1 MVRYI
6 KRIRRRPRRYF
17 HKKRNWKRRNP
28 NSTLGGVGRSIRLA
42 IHSFKRSFEQTISL
56 STSAVPEGWYAN
68 GNNLY
73 KNWGFSLASIGNFTH
88 FTDLFKFYKVNAARV
103 QMYFSNTGSNPTMG
117 SNMYYPNSQILLFID
132 TNNDGADES
141 SSGLAQTY
149 YDSQTAKKRLCL
161 NSNGK
166 PIDLFMKLRQAD
178 MVYGGPA
185 NTDYATIKPKWISTS
200 EPTTPHFGFK
210 TMLQR
215 VDGQAF
221 QSITTNTQV
230 CKIVTTLYFSLKKV
244 E

>member
-28 NSTLGGVGRSIRLA
+28 NSTLGGVGRSIRPA

-103 QMYFSNTGSNPTMG
+103 QMYFSNTGSVPTMG
-117 SNMYYPNSQILLFID
+117 DNMYYPNAQIMLHID
-132 TNNDGADES
+132 TNRDGHDTSE
-141 SSGLAQTY
+141 SGLEQTY
-149 YDSQTAKKRLCL
+149 LNSQTAKKKLCL

-166 PIDLFMKLRQAD
+166 PVDIYMPLRQASQ
-178 MVYGGPA
+178 MYGGPA
-185 NTDYATIKPKWISTS
+185 NTDYATVRPRWISTT
-200 EPTTPHFGFK
+200 EPLTPHFGFK

-221 QSITTNTQV
+221 QSITTNTQYV
-230 CKIVTTLYFSLKKV
+230 KIQTTLYFQCKKV